1 MATQNTISQS
11 LKSIVPGL
19 ALLLACANP
28 LDEAGAQFSQLLCAL
43 TGELFKFLP
52 CLLTGAVQSLGS
64 YALDHGQFFA
74 YLGNLASGWS
84 MLRVLL
90 GA

>member
-1 MATQNTISQS
+1 MATQNTIQQS
-11 LKSIVPGL
+11 LKSVVPGL

-28 LDEAGAQFSQLLCAL
+28 LDEAAVQFSHLLCAL
-43 TGELFKFLP
+43 TGELFQLLP
-52 CLLTGAVQSLGS
+52 GILTGTVQFLGA
-64 YALDHGQFFA
+64 YALDHGQLFA

-84 MLRVLL
+84 LLRLLL